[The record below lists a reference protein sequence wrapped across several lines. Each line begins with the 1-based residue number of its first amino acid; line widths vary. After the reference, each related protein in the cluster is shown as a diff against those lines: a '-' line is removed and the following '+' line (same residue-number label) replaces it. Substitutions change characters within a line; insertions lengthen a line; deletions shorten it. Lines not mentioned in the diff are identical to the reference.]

1 MPVVHV
7 DIDPRLNELA
17 EQVIASAIEVHR
29 HLGPG
34 FLESTYHRALAIELR
49 RRGVSFTSEVPV
61 TLTYKDEPIGDGRID
76 MLVDGALIVELK
88 AVEGSCERFR
98 RQVALYLRAS
108 GHTLAL
114 LLNFHGE
121 LMKDGILR
129 VVHTHNP

>member
-1 MPVVHV
+1 
-7 DIDPRLNELA
+7 
-17 EQVIASAIEVHR
+17 
-29 HLGPG
+29 
-34 FLESTYHRALAIELR
+34 
-49 RRGVSFTSEVPV
+49 
-61 TLTYKDEPIGDGRID
+61 